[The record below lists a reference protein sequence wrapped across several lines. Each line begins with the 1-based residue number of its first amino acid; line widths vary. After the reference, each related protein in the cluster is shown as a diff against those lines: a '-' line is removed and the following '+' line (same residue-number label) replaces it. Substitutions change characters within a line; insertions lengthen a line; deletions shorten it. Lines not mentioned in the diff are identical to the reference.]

1 MEKQRMIIR
10 ILTGILTIGIM
21 GLIFSFSAQNGEE
34 SSGLSGRAVEWIQK
48 VLVQPLQIQDEQI
61 NQFLEENLGFIVRK
75 LAHFS
80 IYTALGMSATGF
92 FLTFES
98 ISKKKSYLFAGLLGC
113 VYAITDEI
121 HQLSSPGRSGQA
133 ADVILDSLG
142 VIVGI
147 GIIYLVQKILSKK
160 QGKKES

>member
-98 ISKKKSYLFAGLLGC
+98 ISKKKSY
-113 VYAITDEI
+113 Y
-121 HQLSSPGRSGQA
+121 
-133 ADVILDSLG
+133 
-142 VIVGI
+142 
-147 GIIYLVQKILSKK
+147 
-160 QGKKES
+160 